1 MFKNWTWKQWTALG
15 IIAAVVIAA
24 VVCHLVQPTVSYA
37 WLEVV
42 AVATF
47 VLGIGTGCLLMGK
60 HSIKT
65 DQDKTNKQLLLD

>member
-47 VLGIGTGCLLMGK
+47 ALGVGTGCLFMK
-60 HSIKT
+60 KPSSKS
-65 DQDKTNKQLLLD
+65 DQDKTDKQLLLD